1 MGGPAAWDRRKD
13 MRQKLLSV
21 VTCLALCLTLLP
33 AAALAADGP
42 VTYLQRGWNG
52 SAVTEE
58 LRTVETYTTIDSG
71 TTQWSDGWYV
81 ASGQVTIDRS
91 GEPDPDDRCVNV
103 TGDVYLILADACVL
117 TIKAAINLEQG
128 ASLTI
133 YGQSGGQRGAERP
146 HRQ

>member
-1 MGGPAAWDRRKD
+1 

-33 AAALAADGP
+33 AALAADGP

-91 GEPDPDDRCVNV
+91 GEPDPDDRCVSV

-117 TIKAAINLEQG
+117 TIKAVINLE
-128 ASLTI
+128 
-133 YGQSGGQRGAERP
+133 
-146 HRQ
+146 